1 MKKKW
6 NFLRKIVLPQ
16 LNFSLGRTGFLLLL
30 ILFAAIQAKAYSQ
43 SRITVGMQNATIDE
57 VIKEVRETSGY
68 RFLYRVEEV
77 NKYGKRDIDVRD
89 VEVGDFLGQLLRNTD
104 LTYEVENEVIII
116 RPGQKKNVPQMN
128 TLTIKGKVTD
138 EKNMALPGATVLLK
152 GTSYGVM
159 TNEHGK
165 FRIEIPEKD
174 TVVLL
179 VSFVGMETRQVF
191 VGKGQTEILV
201 SLNPDIKKIQEVV
214 VTGYGNVRKT
224 SFTGNSVTVSKEE
237 LMAVSKSNV
246 IKALQ
251 TFDPSFRIQT
261 NNDWGSDPNALPE
274 MYVRGRSGI
283 SGVKE
288 LDRDPL
294 TKSALKDNP
303 NLPTFIMDGFQISVE
318 QLYDMDPN
326 RIESITILKDA
337 AATALY
343 GSRAANGVVVITTVA
358 PKPGKLNVSYNFT
371 GDVTLPDLSD
381 YNLMNASEKLETEVA
396 AGVYRDLADRS
407 ATNPLVAEQEYYAK
421 LASITKGV
429 DTYWL
434 SKPLQTSF
442 NHKHSL
448 NIDGGSDNFRFGI
461 QLNYNNED
469 GVMKESFRNRAGAG
483 VYLDYRIGS
492 FQLKNMVTYT
502 NTRSQESPYG
512 SFSEYTTVQ
521 PYDPYKDDN
530 GKYLERLPAWDGRVS
545 NRPNPLYEST
555 LANYDKAKYEEFIN
569 NLGINWNIVTGLL
582 WKTQFSLT
590 RKISESERF
599 LDPLSAKNA
608 EPQSAGHPSSGELHT
623 NKGSEFY
630 WDLSSTLSYNCSIES
645 HHINVLAGVNARSV
659 KTKDMTAFYRGFPSG
674 ALNSPNYA
682 EEIVEKP
689 VSSDNSTRLIGFLAT
704 LNYSYNDIY
713 LMDASVRTDGS
724 SEFGADKRFAP
735 FWSFGAG
742 INIHNYGFMK
752 GASFLDLLKVRA
764 SYGETGKVNFPPYVA
779 RTTYQMFTDGW
790 YKTGFGGTLKAL
802 GNTRLTWETTN
813 TWDAGVELSLWKRL
827 LYMKATWYQKKTVDL
842 VNSVTIPSST
852 GFTTYMDNIGEVEN
866 KGYELE
872 FRSEVVRRKDLF
884 VALFANLAHNKNKIL
899 KISESLKAYND
910 RVKEHFANSNRFDGS
925 NTRPFTQYV
934 EGGSQTSIWGVPSL
948 GIDPATGNEI
958 FVRPDGSITSTWN
971 TADQVVLGD
980 TEPKVQGTFGVNATW
995 KNLSLYMTFM
1005 YETGG
1010 QIYNSTLVDKVE
1022 DVNVYT
1028 SNVDKRVLTE
1038 RWKNPGD
1045 KVRYRK
1051 LVSGV
1056 GGSIMRTRP
1065 TSRFVED
1072 NNVLTLNS
1080 VSLGYDFDAGQKWMK
1095 TIGLSV
1101 LRFEIGANDLC
1112 HWSSVKVERGLNY
1125 PYARSFN
1132 FSLKAAF

>member
-1 MKKKW
+1 MKKKR
-6 NFLRKIVLPQ
+6 NFLLKSILLQLP
-16 LNFSLGRTGFLLLL
+16 FSLEKVSILL
-30 ILFAAIQAKAYSQ
+30 ILVLVFTFQAKAYSQ
-43 SRITVGMQNATIDE
+43 ARITAKRQGVTIDE
-57 VIKEVRETSGY
+57 VLKEVREKSGY

-77 NKYGKRDIDVRD
+77 NRYGKRDIDVKD
-89 VEVGDFLGQLLRNTD
+89 AEVRDFLGQLLQNTD

-116 RPGQKKNVPQMN
+116 RPGKQPQDARVEVRVV
-128 TLTIKGKVTD
+128 KGKVTD
-138 EKNMALPGATVLLK
+138 ENNLALPGATVLLR
-152 GTSYGVM
+152 GTTYGVV
-159 TNEHGK
+159 TDAHGK
-165 FRIEIPEKD
+165 FSMEIPERD
-174 TVVLL
+174 TVALL
-179 VSFVGMETRQVF
+179 VSFVGMETRLVNLK
-191 VGKGQTEILV
+191 KGQTEVLV
-201 SLNPDIKKIQEVV
+201 SLKPDVKEMQEVV
-214 VTGYGNVRKT
+214 VTGYGNIRKT
-224 SFTGNSVTVSKEE
+224 SFTGNSVTVTKDE

-246 IKALQ
+246 IKALS

-358 PKPGKLNVSYNFT
+358 PQMGKLNVSYNFT
-371 GDVTLPDLSD
+371 GDVTVPDLSD
-381 YNLMNASEKLETEVA
+381 YNLMNAREKLEAEVA
-396 AGVYRDLADRS
+396 AGVFEDLAEMKG
-407 ATNPLVAEQEYYAK
+407 NPLAAEQQYYAK

-461 QLNYNNED
+461 QLSYNNED
-469 GVMKESFRNRAGAG
+469 GVMKESFRNRVGAG

-512 SFSEYTTVQ
+512 TFSDYTVAQ

-530 GKYLERLPAWDGRVS
+530 GKYLENLPDWEGGDRK
-545 NRPNPLYEST
+545 RPNPLYEST
-555 LANYDKAKYEEFIN
+555 LANFDKSKYEEFID
-569 NLGINWNIVTGLL
+569 NLGINWNITAGLL

-590 RKISESERF
+590 RKVSDTKRF
-599 LDPLSAKNA
+599 LDPLSSKNENPQTA
-608 EPQSAGHPSSGELHT
+608 ENPSSGELT
-623 NKGSEFY
+623 TGRGNEFY
-630 WDLSSTLSYNCSIES
+630 WDLSSTLSYNRSIGK
-645 HHINVLAGVNARSV
+645 HNINALLGVNARSV
-659 KTKDMTAFYRGFPSG
+659 KTDNISASYRGFPSG

-682 EEIVEKP
+682 EEIVSKP
-689 VSSDNSTRLIGFLAT
+689 VSSDNSTRLIGFLGT
-704 LNYSYNDIY
+704 LNYSYNDVY
-713 LMDASVRTDGS
+713 LLDASVRMDGS

-735 FWSFGAG
+735 FWSAGAG

-752 GASFLDLLKVRA
+752 DRTLVDQLKIRA
-764 SYGETGKVNFPPYVA
+764 SYGQTGKVNFPPYVA
-779 RTTYQMFTDGW
+779 RTTYKMFTDGW
-790 YKTGFGGTLKAL
+790 YKTGFGGTLYAL
-802 GNTRLTWETTN
+802 GNTKLTWETTN

-827 LYMKATWYQKKTVDL
+827 LYVKASWYQRKTVDL

-872 FRSEVVRRKDLF
+872 FRSEVVRQKELF
-884 VALFANLAHNKNKIL
+884 VAVFANLAHNKNKIL

-925 NTRPFTQYV
+925 NTQPFTQYV

-948 GIDPATGNEI
+948 GIDPATGEEI
-958 FVRPDGSITSTWN
+958 FVRPDGSITQAWN
-971 TADQVVLGD
+971 TNDQVVLGD
-980 TEPKVQGTFGVNATW
+980 TEPKVQGTFGLNATY

-1005 YETGG
+1005 YEAGG
-1010 QIYNSTLVDKVE
+1010 QIYNSTLRDKVE
-1022 DVNVYT
+1022 DVNIYT
-1028 SNVDKRVLTE
+1028 SNVDKRVFSE
-1038 RWKNPGD
+1038 RWKEPG
-1045 KVRYRK
+1045 KQARYRK
-1051 LVSGV
+1051 LTSGV
-1056 GGSIMRTRP
+1056 GGSILRTRP

-1095 TIGLSV
+1095 TLGLSL
-1101 LRFEIGANDLC
+1101 LRFEIGANDIC
-1112 HWSSVKVERGLNY
+1112 RWSSVKVERGLNY

>member
-1 MKKKW
+1 MKKKR

-16 LNFSLGRTGFLLLL
+16 LSLSIGRTGFLLLL
-30 ILFAAIQAKAYSQ
+30 ILFASIQAKAWSQ
-43 SRITVGMQNATIDE
+43 SRITVGMQDATIDE

-77 NKYGKRDIDVRD
+77 NRYGRRSIDVRD
-89 VEVGDFLGQLLRNTD
+89 VEVKDFLEQLLRNTD

-116 RPGQKKNVPQMN
+116 RPGQKTNAPQVN
-128 TLTIKGKVTD
+128 TLVIHGKVTD
-138 EKNMALPGATVLLK
+138 ENNMALPGATVLLR
-152 GTSYGVM
+152 GTSYGVV
-159 TNEHGK
+159 TDTHGK
-165 FRIEIPEKD
+165 FKMEVPEKD
-174 TVVLL
+174 TVMLV
-179 VSFVGMETRQVF
+179 VSFVGMETKQVS
-191 VGKGQTEILV
+191 VGKGQTEILI
-201 SLNPDIKKIQEVV
+201 SLKPDVKEMQEVV

-371 GDVTLPDLSD
+371 GDVTIPDLSD
-381 YNLMNASEKLETEVA
+381 YNLMNASEKLETEVT
-396 AGVYRDLADRS
+396 AGVYEDLAERS
-407 ATNPLVAEQEYYAK
+407 VSDPLAAERQYYAK

-469 GVMKESFRNRAGAG
+469 GVMKESFRNRASAG
-483 VYLDYRIGS
+483 IYLDYRIGS

-512 SFSEYTTVQ
+512 TFSDYTTVQ
-521 PYDPYKDDN
+521 PYDPYKDDDGN
-530 GKYLERLPAWDGRVS
+530 YLERLPSWDGKS
-545 NRPNPLYEST
+545 NNRSNPLYEST
-555 LANYDKAKYEEFIN
+555 LANYNKTKYEEFIN
-569 NLGINWNIVTGLL
+569 NLGINWNITVGLL

-590 RKISESERF
+590 RKVSDGKRF
-599 LDPLSAKNA
+599 LDPLSAKNTN
-608 EPQSAGHPSSGELHT
+608 PQSAEHPSSGELHT

-630 WDLSSTLSYNCSIES
+630 WDLSSTLSYNRSIGK
-645 HHINVLAGVNARSV
+645 HNINVLAGVNARSV
-659 KTKDMTAFYRGFPSG
+659 KTEGISASYRGFPSG
-674 ALNSPNYA
+674 ALSSPNYA
-682 EEIVEKP
+682 QEIVEKP
-689 VSSDNSTRLIGFLAT
+689 VSSDNSTRLIGFLGT

-713 LMDASVRTDGS
+713 LMDASVRMDGS
-724 SEFGADKRFAP
+724 SEFGADKRFAS
-735 FWSFGAG
+735 FWSLGAG
-742 INIHNYGFMK
+742 LNIHNYGFMK
-752 GASFLDLLKVRA
+752 KLALLDLLKVRA

-779 RTTYQMFTDGW
+779 RTTYRMFTDDW
-790 YKTGFGGTLKAL
+790 YKTGFGGTLYAL

-827 LYMKATWYQKKTVDL
+827 LYVKASWYQKKTIDL

-872 FRSEVVRRKDLF
+872 FRSEVLKRKDLF

-910 RVKEHFANSNRFDGS
+910 RVKDHFANSNRFDGS
-925 NTRPFTQYV
+925 NTKPFTQYV

-958 FVRPDGSITSTWN
+958 FIRPDGSITDVWN
-971 TADQVVLGD
+971 TGDQIVLGD

-1045 KVRYRK
+1045 KARYRK

-1080 VSLGYDFDAGQKWMK
+1080 ISLGYDFDAGQKWMK
-1095 TIGLSV
+1095 TLGLNL

-1112 HWSSVKVERGLNY
+1112 HWSTVKVERGLNY